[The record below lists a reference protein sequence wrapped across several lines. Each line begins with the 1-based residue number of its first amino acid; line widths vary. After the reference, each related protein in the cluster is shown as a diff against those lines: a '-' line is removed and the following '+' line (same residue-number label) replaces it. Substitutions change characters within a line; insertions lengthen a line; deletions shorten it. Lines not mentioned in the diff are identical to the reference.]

1 VKGLGSGSER
11 RRRNV
16 PQTRPDRTRRVWQ
29 CHSWATRHSPRC
41 DLAILVLG
49 RRLWVEA
56 QIAYLNGLRKFTEH
70 ELQAFIAGKDGPNQD
85 NAPRSKI
92 SGSTYRLAGPVDQS
106 SAYWSM
112 SGPFVGLAAITLPV
126 AHRAPQLGMIGAGT
140 TSRS

>member
-1 VKGLGSGSER
+1 MFPKHDLIEPGGFGNAIRGPLGIHRG
-11 RRRNV
+11 
-16 PQTRPDRTRRVWQ
+16 
-29 CHSWATRHSPRC
+29 ATWRF
-41 DLAILVLG
+41 LVLG